1 MTKQDY
7 IDDSVAI
14 IEREVKELYK
24 TFNDNPIL
32 KESLRDRVAVIEQ
45 ASQIIKEQTRY

>member
-7 IDDSVAI
+7 IDDSVAV

-32 KESLRDRVAVIEQ
+32 KESLRDRVAEIEQ
-45 ASQIIKEQTRY
+45 AARVIKEQSRY